1 MVPRMFDPFLRA
13 TRTSTG
19 LGLYIVEQIVKAY
32 GGEVQAISSDAEGT
46 TFSMRLPRSS
56 AVLG

>member
-1 MVPRMFDPFLRA
+1 MFDPFLRA